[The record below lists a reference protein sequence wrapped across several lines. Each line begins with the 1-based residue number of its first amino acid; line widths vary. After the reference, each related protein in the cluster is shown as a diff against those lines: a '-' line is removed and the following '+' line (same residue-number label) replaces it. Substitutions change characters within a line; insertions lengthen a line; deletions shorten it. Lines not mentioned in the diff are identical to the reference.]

1 MLGESDRAKRAAQG
15 HNNKSLH
22 IWGIH
27 TSYEFESEKY
37 SRQYAFWILFK
48 TCQRIAVQEGERGD
62 KWTEMILKLQNNDKT
77 MEWHYIFFHLY
88 KYFAFYNIYSIYVWL
103 SKIDYKV
110 FNRSVCDW
118 YLDIYKSIMILTI

>member
-1 MLGESDRAKRAAQG
+1 MLGQSDRAKRAAQG

-48 TCQRIAVQEGERGD
+48 TCQRIAVQEEERGD

-77 MEWHYIFFHLY
+77 MEWHYIFFTYTNILPFTIYILY
-88 KYFAFYNIYSIYVWL
+88 MCGYQK
-103 SKIDYKV
+103 
-110 FNRSVCDW
+110 
-118 YLDIYKSIMILTI
+118 